1 MRIKRLLTSLCA
13 FAAVFA
19 LSGTGAAYAQNDVRQ
34 VQGQVLDENSEPIVA
49 ATIIVKGTTAGVT
62 TDVKGK
68 FALYCKPSDVLVFSY
83 LGYDPM
89 EVTVGNQSVIDVK
102 LSPAAQAIEDVVVTA
117 WGTEKKT
124 TMIGSVATVRPKE
137 LKGPTSNVTAML
149 AGRVAGLVSYQ
160 LSGEPGADNAEFFV
174 RGVGSFGTGRSSP
187 LILINGIESSSTE
200 LANIQPDDIEGF
212 SVLKDATATSMYGS
226 RGANGVILVTTKS
239 GHKGKTKFNIRYEAS
254 FSGNTRDY
262 NLADNVTF
270 MELAN
275 EATLTRNP
283 TGMRPYSIKKIEKTR
298 MGADPLIYPNN
309 DWKEIMLR
317 DFTTNHRVNLNASGG
332 AEIARSESYHEGSI
346 PLQTIRANIDYGFAE
361 AHTTYGRIGIKVWI
375 YKGEVLPTK
384 SNKEGSDK

>member
-1 MRIKRLLTSLCA
+1 MRRT
-13 FAAVFA
+13 
-19 LSGTGAAYAQNDVRQ
+19 TYVRFKA
-34 VQGQVLDENSEPIVA
+34 QVLDENSEPIVA

-68 FALYCKPSDVLVFSY
+68 FSLYCKPSDVLVFSY
-83 LGYDPM
+83 LGYDST
-89 EVTVGNQSVIDVK
+89 EVPVGTQSVINVK
-102 LSPAAQAIEDVVVTA
+102 LTPAAQAIEDVVVTA

-239 GHKGKTKFNIRYEAS
+239 GHKGKTKFNVRYEAS

-262 NLADNVTF
+262 NLANNIRF

-283 TGMRPYSIKKIEKTR
+283 TGIRPYSLKKIEKTR

-309 DWKEIMLR
+309 DWKEIMPAATSPR
-317 DFTTNHRVNLNASGG
+317 TTVS
-332 AEIARSESYHEGSI
+332 
-346 PLQTIRANIDYGFAE
+346 T
-361 AHTTYGRIGIKVWI
+361 
-375 YKGEVLPTK
+375 
-384 SNKEGSDK
+384 

>member
-174 RGVGSFGTGRSSP
+174 RGVGSFGCP
-187 LILINGIESSSTE
+187 AL
-200 LANIQPDDIEGF
+200 
-212 SVLKDATATSMYGS
+212 
-226 RGANGVILVTTKS
+226 
-239 GHKGKTKFNIRYEAS
+239 
-254 FSGNTRDY
+254 
-262 NLADNVTF
+262 
-270 MELAN
+270 
-275 EATLTRNP
+275 
-283 TGMRPYSIKKIEKTR
+283 YS
-298 MGADPLIYPNN
+298 LCC
-309 DWKEIMLR
+309 
-317 DFTTNHRVNLNASGG
+317 S
-332 AEIARSESYHEGSI
+332 
-346 PLQTIRANIDYGFAE
+346 
-361 AHTTYGRIGIKVWI
+361 
-375 YKGEVLPTK
+375 
-384 SNKEGSDK
+384 